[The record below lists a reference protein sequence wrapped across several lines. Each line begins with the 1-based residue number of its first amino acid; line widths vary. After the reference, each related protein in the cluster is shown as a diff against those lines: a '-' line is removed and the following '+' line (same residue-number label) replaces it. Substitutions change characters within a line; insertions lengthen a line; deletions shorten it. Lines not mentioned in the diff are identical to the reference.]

1 MDEQG
6 RNGFSVNIGGWNN
19 HTSAIQPI
27 RRGRT
32 NDVLGRQVPQTVES
46 NKWYDVKISVTPQL
60 VTLFMDG
67 KEILSAKL
75 TGYKPEKEAF
85 TNLTKSFFYEIA
97 DFKWG
102 YSNVSQTRPGGSIR
116 KYSLS
121 QRLND
126 SISYSMAYLAACA
139 YMGIKPESKDASER
153 LIVYDDTDFLAIE
166 SDKVLENAS
175 LLKDK
180 IVILGTL
187 EEEADMHIT
196 PVGKLSGMKILAYST
211 MTFMN
216 HKKIQH
222 MGKFAS
228 LLMAFVVC
236 MFCAWAGRHIRRKYT
251 NVTSY
256 ILKLFYF
263 VVTAFL
269 VWIAFILF
277 VHFDYD
283 ANLLYSLLGLALV
296 EEGRLQYSSI
306 VKTLGKHTKWN
317 FIKKSI
323 YYDK

>member
-1 MDEQG
+1 
-6 RNGFSVNIGGWNN
+6 
-19 HTSAIQPI
+19 
-27 RRGRT
+27 
-32 NDVLGRQVPQTVES
+32 
-46 NKWYDVKISVTPQL
+46 
-60 VTLFMDG
+60 
-67 KEILSAKL
+67 
-75 TGYKPEKEAF
+75 
-85 TNLTKSFFYEIA
+85 
-97 DFKWG
+97 
-102 YSNVSQTRPGGSIR
+102 
-116 KYSLS
+116 
-121 QRLND
+121 
-126 SISYSMAYLAACA
+126 
-139 YMGIKPESKDASER
+139 
-153 LIVYDDTDFLAIE
+153 
-166 SDKVLENAS
+166 
-175 LLKDK
+175 
-180 IVILGTL
+180 
-187 EEEADMHIT
+187 
-196 PVGKLSGMKILAYST
+196 
-211 MTFMN
+211 MN